1 MELGELE
8 RLRGRHEVAG
18 FDAGP
23 ADIGG
28 QTAWLRDR
36 ALANDQLGLTR
47 VFVATLAGTPRVGA
61 FFGLAPS
68 VVVRAELPRRLR
80 PHGMPPTIPAWLIAR
95 LAVDR
100 SLQGKGIGRDLMLA
114 ALSRALIAHEHGG
127 GALVIVDAVGDRAK
141 QLYAHHRFV
150 PITDAVGDTTRMIV
164 PMATVGDLLRTP

>member
-8 RLRGRHEVAG
+8 RLNGHHVVTH

-28 QTAWLRDR
+28 QAAWLRAR
-36 ALANDQLGLTR
+36 GLANDRQGLTR
-47 VFVATLAGTPRVGA
+47 VFVATVIGTLRVGA

-68 VVVRAELPRRLR
+68 VVVRTELPRRFR
-80 PHGMPPTIPAWLIAR
+80 PHGTPPTIPAWLIAR

-100 SLQGKGIGRDLMLA
+100 GLQGQGVGRDLMLA

-127 GALVIVDAVGDRAK
+127 GALVIVDAVGDKARR
-141 QLYAHHRFV
+141 LYAHYGFV
-150 PITDAVGDTTRMIV
+150 TISDAVDGTTRMVV
-164 PMATVGDLLRTP
+164 PMTTVADLLREP